1 MPQPEDLHTEAW
13 HSRRAGAAAL
23 SLLCA
28 SAAGLCRRC
37 SVQALFCPD
46 HEDRTE
52 GKGRGEEERDRALEE
67 GDFWPGLLTFD
78 SLSCRAPPFKIWGPA
93 SSDED
98 GKYEGHLEFH
108 PEPPCPLMLRQTPT
122 PSQREWLPKPP

>member
-13 HSRRAGAAAL
+13 DSRQAGAAAL

-46 HEDRTE
+46 HEDRR
-52 GKGRGEEERDRALEE
+52 GREE
-67 GDFWPGLLTFD
+67 GRRRGTGHWRRATSGLD
-78 SLSCRAPPFKIWGPA
+78 S
-93 SSDED
+93 
-98 GKYEGHLEFH
+98 
-108 PEPPCPLMLRQTPT
+108 
-122 PSQREWLPKPP
+122 